1 MFGLMK
7 KMFIALSSN
16 VINRFIYLKYVSL
29 SNQRCEIQPT
39 FMDLCPRE
47 FNQEFR
53 YYPFAVKLDIY
64 VGSCNS
70 LNDLSDKV

>member
-1 MFGLMK
+1 MFGLIK
-7 KMFIALSSN
+7 KMFIALLSN
-16 VINRFIYLKYVSL
+16 VVNQFNYLKYVSL
-29 SNQRCEIQPT
+29 I
-39 FMDLCPRE
+39 DLCPSE